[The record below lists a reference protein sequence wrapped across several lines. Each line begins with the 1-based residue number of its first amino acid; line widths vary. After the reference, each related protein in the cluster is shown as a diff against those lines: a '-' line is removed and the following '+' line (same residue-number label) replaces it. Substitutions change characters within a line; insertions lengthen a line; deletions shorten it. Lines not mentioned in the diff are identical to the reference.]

1 MAEASLPALW
11 VDGYAFGTRILR
23 GGEEPWRS
31 PDEFGFFLR
40 DLAQLLS
47 LELVEVPIAPAIHVW
62 AEEQGLAL
70 ASLGANGMER
80 LIADQGF
87 RAHLKRGLETAQGAL
102 GQRPLGLSL
111 PGPGALAALCL
122 EADEIDEDAL
132 DDLALSLADLLRAL
146 FRPGLSVF
154 RFQECDPRALEFYD
168 PLLNVAR
175 HYEAVA
181 AIVLKGAAEGAAD
194 DAAGFD
200 LVFGDGAEGQMLPAT
215 FWEGADFVPP
225 SDSRLFMELPA
236 DAVPETILAKLGQLR
251 GSTA

>member
-31 PDEFGFFLR
+31 PDELGFFLR

-70 ASLGANGMER
+70 ASLGTNGMER
-80 LIADQGF
+80 LIAGQGF

-102 GQRPLGLSL
+102 GPRPLGISL

-122 EADEIDEDAL
+122 EANEIDEDAL

-154 RFQECDPRALEFYD
+154 RFEEWDPRALDFYD

-175 HYEAVA
+175 HYEAA
-181 AIVLKGAAEGAAD
+181 AIIVLKADMAD

-200 LVFGDGAEGQMLPAT
+200 LVFGGSAEGQILPAT
-215 FWEGADFVPP
+215 FWEGADFAPP
-225 SDSRLFMELPA
+225 SDSRLFVELPA
-236 DAVPETILAKLGQLR
+236 GAVPETILAKLGQLR

>member
-1 MAEASLPALW
+1 MARASLPAIW

-23 GGEEPWRS
+23 GGEEPWQA

-47 LELVEVPIAPAIHVW
+47 LDLVEIPIGPAIRAW
-62 AEEQGLAL
+62 AVGQGIAL
-70 ASLGANGMER
+70 ASLGGNGMER
-80 LIADQGF
+80 LLADPAF
-87 RAHLKRGLETAQGAL
+87 RTHLKRGLETAQGSL
-102 GQRPLGLSL
+102 GGRQLGLVL

-154 RFQECDPRALEFYD
+154 RFDECDPRALEFYD

-175 HYEAVA
+175 HYEAA
-181 AIVLKGAAEGAAD
+181 AVITLRGAAR
-194 DAAGFD
+194 DAEDEASGFD
-200 LVFGDGAEGQMLPAT
+200 RVFGCGGEGQILPAT
-215 FWEGADFVPP
+215 FWEGADFAVPG
-225 SDSRLFMELPA
+225 DIGLFMELPVTA
-236 DAVPETILAKLGQLR
+236 EPETILAKLGQLR
-251 GSTA
+251 SRTA

>member
-1 MAEASLPALW
+1 MVEASLPALW
-11 VDGYAFGTRILR
+11 VDGYTFGSRILR

-31 PDEFGFFLR
+31 PDELGFFLR

-47 LELVEVPIAPAIHVW
+47 LELVEVPVAPAIRLW
-62 AEEQGLAL
+62 AEGHGVEL
-70 ASLGANGMER
+70 ASLGASGMER
-80 LIADQGF
+80 LIADADF

-111 PGPGALAALCL
+111 PGPGALAATCL
-122 EADEIDEDAL
+122 DAGEINEDIL
-132 DDLALSLADLLRAL
+132 DDLALSSADLLRAL
-146 FRPGLSVF
+146 FRPGLSAF
-154 RFQECDPRALEFYD
+154 RFEECDPRALEFYD

-175 HYEAVA
+175 HYEAA
-181 AIVLKGAAEGAAD
+181 AIIVLKGSAESTVD
-194 DAAGFD
+194 DVAGFD
-200 LVFGDGAEGQMLPAT
+200 LAFGSGAEEQMLPAT

-251 GSTA
+251 GQMA